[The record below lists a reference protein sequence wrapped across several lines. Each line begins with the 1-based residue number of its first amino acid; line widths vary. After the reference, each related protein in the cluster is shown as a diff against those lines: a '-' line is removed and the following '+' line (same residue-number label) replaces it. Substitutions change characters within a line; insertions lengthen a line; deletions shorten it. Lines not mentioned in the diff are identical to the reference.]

1 MRKRPPHRLGRALKR
16 AIMGAFALWFAG
28 FLGFIWTLPAP
39 ELAAG
44 PTTDGIVVLTGGSS
58 RIDAGLELLQ
68 NNRGERLLISGVDP
82 RINRKTLRK
91 TLRQDSPAF
100 DCCVDLG
107 ITAADT
113 RGNAREIS
121 QWAADRSYRSLTV
134 VTANYHMPRS
144 LIEIKRAAP
153 GITLVPYPV
162 VSSNVPIKE
171 WWMRPRTTALMVSE
185 YSKYLVSLT
194 ASWFSAGT

>member
-1 MRKRPPHRLGRALKR
+1 MRKPPPHRLGRALR
-16 AIMGAFALWFAG
+16 RVITGAFALWFAG
-28 FLGFIWTLPAP
+28 FLGFVWTLPAP
-39 ELAAG
+39 EHASG
-44 PTTDGIVVLTGGSS
+44 GTTDGIVVLTGGSA
-58 RIDAGLELLQ
+58 RIDAGLQLLR
-68 NNRGERLLISGVDP
+68 NDRGERLLISGVDP
-82 RINRKTLRK
+82 RINRITLRK
-91 TLRQDSPAF
+91 TLRQDRAAF

-107 ITAADT
+107 TTAADT

-121 QWAADRSYRSLTV
+121 RWAADRGYRSLTV

-153 GITLVPYPV
+153 GITLVPFPV
-162 VSSNVPIKE
+162 VSSNVPIEE

-194 ASWFSAGT
+194 ASWFSPRE